1 MGYIV
6 ECFNSALNS
15 NKLLTL
21 QQNQRELAKK
31 YNVTLQYFTHE
42 IEGYKR
48 ITTRSDNIHI
58 AQFDDVSV
66 ETLYKYI
73 LDVCKC
79 KYYKIDCIYIDDLPF
94 GMLYASPRYL
104 KRLNKDSAKMI
115 KQKLAGE
122 KKQEMIAIQN
132 IIKQNY

>member
-15 NKLLTL
+15 NNLLTL
-21 QQNQRELAKK
+21 QQNQQELANK

-42 IEGYKR
+42 VEGYKR

-58 AQFDDVSV
+58 AQFDDISIQI
-66 ETLYKYI
+66 LYKYI

-79 KYYKIDCIYIDDLPF
+79 KYYKIDSIYIDDIPF

-104 KRLNKDSAKMI
+104 KRLNKDSAIII
-115 KQKLAGE
+115 KKKLAGE
-122 KKQEMIAIQN
+122 KKNEIKKINN
-132 IIKQNY
+132 IIKQKY

>member
-15 NKLLTL
+15 NNLLTL

-58 AQFDDVSV
+58 AQFDDISV

-79 KYYKIDCIYIDDLPF
+79 KYYKIDCIYIDDTPF

-115 KQKLAGE
+115 KQKLVGE
-122 KKQEMIAIQN
+122 KKKEIIKITD
-132 IIKQNY
+132 IIKQKY